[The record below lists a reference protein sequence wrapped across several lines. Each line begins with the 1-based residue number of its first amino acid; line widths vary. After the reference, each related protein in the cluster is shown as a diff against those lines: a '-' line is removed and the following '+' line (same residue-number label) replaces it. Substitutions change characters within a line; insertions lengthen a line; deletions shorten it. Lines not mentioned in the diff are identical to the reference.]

1 MPTILRRLLLWTAV
15 CMVSAAPSF
24 VLASHEHDPAAMA
37 LAVCVFILAYTA
49 ATSTDAFEQFHR
61 RPFVRRTLYIG
72 YGTRMVISIV
82 FPIAMF
88 TDIFAGALSISV
100 VRAVTGLD
108 PKSFAGTF
116 ATTCVS
122 GALLNLLIFA
132 FMLAVYAIQRA
143 FMRPPEE
150 PRGFAVLL
158 NAQPV
163 VPAAATA
170 VPTASTVVGTAK
182 PDLAT

>member
-1 MPTILRRLLLWTAV
+1 MPTTLRRLLLWTAV
-15 CMVSAAPSF
+15 CVVSAAPSF
-24 VLASHEHDPAAMA
+24 VLAYGQYDPAAMA

-49 ATSTDAFEQFHR
+49 ATSTDAFERFHR

-88 TDIFAGALSISV
+88 TDIYAGALSIQIVYSV
-100 VRAVTGLD
+100 LGLR

-122 GALLNLLIFA
+122 GTLLNLLIFA

-150 PRGFAVLL
+150 PRGFAVVM
-158 NAQPV
+158 NGQPA
-163 VPAAATA
+163 VPAALSTDPA
-170 VPTASTVVGTAK
+170 VASMTSPGPTT
-182 PDLAT
+182 